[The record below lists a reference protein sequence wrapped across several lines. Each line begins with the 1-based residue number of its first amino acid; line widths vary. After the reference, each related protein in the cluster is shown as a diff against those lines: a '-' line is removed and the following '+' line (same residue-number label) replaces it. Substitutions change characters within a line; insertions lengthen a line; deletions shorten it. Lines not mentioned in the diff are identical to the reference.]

1 MNEPSRE
8 PDNNLQKFMDK
19 MGGWSVAELSR
30 RSGLSEFT
38 INKMLKFEKTSRRS
52 KIRVAV
58 PFEVPAKKIFPN
70 DPEL

>member
-1 MNEPSRE
+1 MKEQVKEPE
-8 PDNNLQKFMDK
+8 NKLQLFMDK
-19 MGGWSVAELSR
+19 MGGWSVAEVSR
-30 RSGLSEFT
+30 RSGLAEFT
-38 INKMLKFEKTSRRS
+38 INKMLKLEKTSRRS